1 MPSLR
6 SLGVNDLKDEGT
18 IIVCD
23 ALKDS
28 KVSKLRELML
38 GGNKITVTGAE
49 SVAAYLAVTASL
61 TALDLRYNELGNES
75 KAPLQQAVQGR
86 SGFDLKM

>member
-1 MPSLR
+1 VRPLH
-6 SLGVNDLKDEGT
+6 SLGANQLKDEGT
-18 IIVCD
+18 IIVCT

-28 KVSKLRELML
+28 KVSKLKELL
-38 GGNKITVTGAE
+38 LHGNGITVTGAE

-61 TALDLRYNELGNES
+61 TVLDVRYNRLGEDGEV
-75 KAPLQQAVQGR
+75 LLRQAVQGR

>member
-6 SLGVNDLKDEGT
+6 SLGGNGLKDEGT

-28 KVSKLRELML
+28 KVSKLKELML
-38 GGNKITVTGAE
+38 RGNKITVTGAE

-61 TALDLRYNELGNES
+61 TSVCVPPELQ
-75 KAPLQQAVQGR
+75 PMVPC
-86 SGFDLKM
+86 

>member
-1 MPSLR
+1 MDVTDSHQVPSLR
-6 SLGVNDLKDEGT
+6 SLGGNGLKDEGT

-28 KVSKLRELML
+28 KVSKLKELML
-38 GGNKITVTGAE
+38 WGNKITVTGAE

-61 TALDLRYNELGNES
+61 TSVRASACEFQPTSEANVLLS
-75 KAPLQQAVQGR
+75 CA
-86 SGFDLKM
+86 